1 MKTNKPRRITYCY
14 TQTLCSAA
22 KIVFPLLCPVME
34 AEWVNGW
41 DPSMVFTDSGY
52 AEQDCIFLNPDNSIW
67 IINRYDPD
75 NFNIEFIK
83 FIPDC
88 AVGTIRISLFQK
100 KEDVTL
106 ADVSYS
112 YTAIDPEGKSF
123 LDQFT
128 AQYFVSFMQTWE
140 SELNHYL
147 QHGIKKPA

>member
-1 MKTNKPRRITYCY
+1 
-14 TQTLCSAA
+14 
-22 KIVFPLLCPVME
+22 ME

-83 FIPDC
+83 FMPDC
-88 AVGTIRISLFQK
+88 VVGTIRISLFQK
-100 KEDVTL
+100 EEDVTL
-106 ADVSYS
+106 ADVGYS
-112 YTAIDPEGKSF
+112 YTAIGPEGKSF